1 MSSTDQADDR
11 DSERVDTH
19 LGLLVVPECRYVLYY
34 FERSPDDA
42 ATLNDLADWAATTDG
57 VAPDASRDRLAARF
71 HHAALP
77 RLDRYGVVA
86 YDPADRTAEYR
97 AGSDVEA
104 LVALAADAE
113 REGW

>member
-1 MSSTDQADDR
+1 MTSTDQADDR
-11 DSERVDTH
+11 DSERVDAH
-19 LGLLVVPECRYVLYY
+19 LALLAVPECRYVLYY

-42 ATLNDLADWAATTDG
+42 ATPYQLADWAATTDG

-77 RLDRYGVVA
+77 RLDRYGVVT
-86 YDPADRTAEYR
+86 YDAADRTAEYS
-97 AGSDVEA
+97 AKSDLET